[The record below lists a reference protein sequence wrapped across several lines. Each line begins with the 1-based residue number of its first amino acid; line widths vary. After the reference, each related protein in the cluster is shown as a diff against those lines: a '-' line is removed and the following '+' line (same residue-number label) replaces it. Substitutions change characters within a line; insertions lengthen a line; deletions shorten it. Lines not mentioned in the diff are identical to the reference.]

1 VDERGPVHLTEAEAA
16 ELVAQLEALTEAA
29 RVFGSGI
36 AGVDVR
42 LSWTLR
48 GRTVPPLWAEGLDG
62 SPVVSLRLGLDP
74 LIEALGDEMQTR
86 AHTMAFKS
94 AFLHELGHIIHTPH
108 RRRGQAREEALA
120 PTHPR
125 RRELDGLLAALVERP
140 DTADLLD
147 GMIDYLEDARVE
159 RLLLKE
165 FRGAPQFLGEK
176 ARWAVQ
182 RLASPAA
189 DEVEQTLAY
198 LFLGIRGGPVDVPP
212 VVSPSVAF
220 DGADL
225 LARLPDPPE
234 AADVAESVVYD
245 LFPRIADRTPLGWAG
260 REHPSAGQRARVGR
274 PSPGATNPSEEGE
287 TPLREP
293 ILPDGPG
300 DLPDD
305 LVSPAGLGLDKDA
318 RDQSAGGDE
327 GATSHPSGDFE
338 LIFYPHVDGSLVV
351 DEIEVA
357 HAHRLVPT
365 PEAAAVLRQ
374 VHERY
379 GPLALEAFAAETAAL
394 RRAFQ
399 VNADRRSA
407 GRYRSGRRVGT
418 NNLRR
423 YLASQDLRLFQRIEV
438 PARLSYYFHLLV
450 DVSPSMLHFNNA
462 AKALAVAYA
471 MADSLQHLRVPVDV
485 TLYSSAITVLH
496 DWRTDVLERFFGEDF
511 GYLSAGTYEIEALA
525 YAKLQAE
532 RVPEERRLIIVI
544 TDGRPNGGGFYA
556 TGAPD
561 LKTYYQQTFIPWIRR
576 AGIDVMAIGIE
587 VYPDYHED
595 AVCITSS
602 WEAIGVLMRLLD
614 QMIAEGE
621 RRHAAL
627 WR

>member
-1 VDERGPVHLTEAEAA
+1 MASDSVRLAEEQAA

-36 AGVDVR
+36 AGVDVH

-48 GRTVPPLWAEGLDG
+48 GRTVPPRWTQGPDG
-62 SPVVSLRLGLDP
+62 SPVVSLRLGVNP
-74 LIEALGDEMQTR
+74 LIEALGDEARTR

-94 AFLHELGHIIHTPH
+94 AFLHELGHIIHTPYRH
-108 RRRGQAREEALA
+108 RGQAREEALSPA
-120 PTHPR
+120 HPR
-125 RRELDGLLAALVERP
+125 RRELDVQPAASAERP
-140 DTADLLD
+140 DIADLLD

-159 RLLLKE
+159 RLLLEE
-165 FRGAPQFLGEK
+165 FRGAPQFLGER
-176 ARWAVQ
+176 ARRARD
-182 RLASPAA
+182 RLASPGA

-198 LFLGIRGGPVDVPP
+198 LFLGIRGGPADLPP
-212 VVSPSVAF
+212 AASPWVTSTAN
-220 DGADL
+220 DL

-245 LFPRIADRTPLGWAG
+245 LFPRIADRVPAGWAG
-260 REHPSAGQRARVGR
+260 YEQPSGGQRARVGW
-274 PSPGATNPSEEGE
+274 PSPGPTNPSEDGD

-293 ILPDGPG
+293 VPPDHPSGIL
-300 DLPDD
+300 DD
-305 LVSPAGLGLDKDA
+305 LVSPTGFGVGADA

-327 GATSHPSGDFE
+327 GSTRHASGDFE

-357 HAHRLVPT
+357 HAHRLIPT
-365 PEAAAVLRQ
+365 PEVTAVLHQ
-374 VHERY
+374 VRERY
-379 GPLALEAFAAETAAL
+379 GPLAVEAFAAETAAL

-399 VNADRRSA
+399 VNADRRAA

-418 NNLRR
+418 TNLRR

-471 MADSLQHLRVPVDV
+471 MADSLQGLRVPVDV

-496 DWRTDVLERFFGEDF
+496 DWRADVLEPFFGEDF

-525 YAKLQAE
+525 YAKLQAA
-532 RVPEERRLIIVI
+532 RVPEERRLIVVI

-556 TGAPD
+556 IGAPD

-576 AGIDVMAIGIE
+576 AGIDVLAVGIE
-587 VYPDYHED
+587 VYPDYHDD

>member
-1 VDERGPVHLTEAEAA
+1 MHLTEDEAA

-48 GRTVPPLWAEGLDG
+48 GRTVPPRWAEGPDG
-62 SPVVSLRLGLDP
+62 SLVVSLRLGLNP
-74 LIEALGDEMQTR
+74 LIESLGDETRTR
-86 AHTMAFKS
+86 AHTTAFKS
-94 AFLHELGHIIHTPH
+94 AFLHELGHIMHTPY

-125 RRELDGLLAALVERP
+125 RRELDASLVARAEGP
-140 DTADLLD
+140 GASDLLD
-147 GMIDYLEDARVE
+147 RIIDYLEDARVE

-165 FRGAPQFLGEK
+165 FRGAQRFLGDH
-176 ARWAVQ
+176 ARRA
-182 RLASPAA
+182 RDCLASPGA
-189 DEVEQTLAY
+189 DEVEHMLAY
-198 LFLGIRGGPVDVPP
+198 LFLGIQGGPADLPAA
-212 VVSPSVAF
+212 VSPWVVRTGS
-220 DGADL
+220 DL

-245 LFPRIADRTPLGWAG
+245 LFPRIAVRLPRAG
-260 REHPSAGQRARVGR
+260 AVLEYPSAGQRARVGR
-274 PSPGATNPSEEGE
+274 PSPGTTLPSEEGE
-287 TPLREP
+287 RPLREP
-293 ILPDGPG
+293 ILSDRSG
-300 DLPDD
+300 DLLDD
-305 LVSPAGLGLDKDA
+305 LVVPTGLSLAGDA
-318 RDQSAGGDE
+318 HDQCAGGGE
-327 GATSHPSGDFE
+327 EIAPTSSGDFE

-357 HAHRLVPT
+357 RAHRLVPT
-365 PEAAAVLRQ
+365 PEVKTVLRQ
-374 VHERY
+374 VRERY
-379 GPLALEAFAAETAAL
+379 GPLALEAFAAEAAAL

-399 VNADRRSA
+399 VNADRRAA

-418 NNLRR
+418 TNLRR
-423 YLASQDLRLFQRIEV
+423 YLASQDLRLFQRVEV

-471 MADSLQHLRVPVDV
+471 MADSLQGLRVPFDV

-496 DWRTDVLERFFGEDF
+496 DWRKDVLERFFGEDF

-532 RVPEERRLIIVI
+532 RVSEERRLIIVI
-544 TDGRPNGGGFYA
+544 TDGRPNGAGFYA
-556 TGAPD
+556 TGASD
-561 LKTYYQQTFIPWIRR
+561 LKTYYQQTLIPWIRR
-576 AGIDVMAIGIE
+576 AGVDVMAIGIE

-602 WEAIGVLMRLLD
+602 WDAIGVLMRLLD

>member
-1 VDERGPVHLTEAEAA
+1 VDERGPLRLTEDEAA

-29 RVFGSGI
+29 RVFGSSI

-48 GRTVPPLWAEGLDG
+48 GRTVAPWWAEGPDG
-62 SPVVSLRLGLDP
+62 SPVVSLRLGLNP
-74 LIEALGDEMQTR
+74 LIEALGDETRTR
-86 AHTMAFKS
+86 AHTTAFKS
-94 AFLHELGHIIHTPH
+94 AFLHELGHIMHTPY

-120 PTHPR
+120 PAHPR
-125 RRELDGLLAALVERP
+125 RRELCGSLVALAERP
-140 DTADLLD
+140 AAADLLD
-147 GMIDYLEDARVE
+147 RMIDYLEDARVE
-159 RLLLKE
+159 RLLLEE
-165 FRGAPQFLGEK
+165 FRGAPQFLGENAHL
-176 ARWAVQ
+176 ARK
-182 RLASPAA
+182 RLASVGA

-198 LFLGIRGGPVDVPP
+198 LFLGIRGGPADLPALVT
-212 VVSPSVAF
+212 PSVARN
-220 DGADL
+220 GADL
-225 LARLPDPPE
+225 LARLPNPPE

-245 LFPRIADRTPLGWAG
+245 LFPRIADRMAAGWAAY
-260 REHPSAGQRARVGR
+260 EHPSAGQRARVGR
-274 PSPGATNPSEEGE
+274 PSAGTTLPSEEGE
-287 TPLREP
+287 MPLREP
-293 ILPDGPG
+293 ILPDRPG
-300 DLPDD
+300 DLLDD
-305 LVSPAGLGLDKDA
+305 LVSPTGLGLGEDA
-318 RDQSAGGDE
+318 REQSAGGE
-327 GATSHPSGDFE
+327 GAAPRITGDFE

-357 HAHRLVPT
+357 RAHRLVPT
-365 PEAAAVLRQ
+365 AEVRTVLRQ
-374 VHERY
+374 VRERY

-399 VNADRRSA
+399 VNADRRAA
-407 GRYRSGRRVGT
+407 GSYRSGRRVGT
-418 NNLRR
+418 TNLRR

-471 MADSLQHLRVPVDV
+471 MADSLQGLRVPFDV

-496 DWRTDVLERFFGEDF
+496 DWRKDVLELFFGEDF

-532 RVPEERRLIIVI
+532 RVSEERRLIIVI

-556 TGAPD
+556 SGASD
-561 LKTYYQQTFIPWIRR
+561 LKTYYQQTLIPWIRR
-576 AGIDVMAIGIE
+576 AGIDVMAIGID

-602 WEAIGVLMRLLD
+602 WDAIGVLMRLLD

>member
-1 VDERGPVHLTEAEAA
+1 
-16 ELVAQLEALTEAA
+16 
-29 RVFGSGI
+29 
-36 AGVDVR
+36 
-42 LSWTLR
+42 
-48 GRTVPPLWAEGLDG
+48 
-62 SPVVSLRLGLDP
+62 
-74 LIEALGDEMQTR
+74 M
-86 AHTMAFKS
+86 
-94 AFLHELGHIIHTPH
+94 
-108 RRRGQAREEALA
+108 
-120 PTHPR
+120 
-125 RRELDGLLAALVERP
+125 
-140 DTADLLD
+140 
-147 GMIDYLEDARVE
+147 
-159 RLLLKE
+159 
-165 FRGAPQFLGEK
+165 
-176 ARWAVQ
+176 
-182 RLASPAA
+182 
-189 DEVEQTLAY
+189 
-198 LFLGIRGGPVDVPP
+198 
-212 VVSPSVAF
+212 
-220 DGADL
+220 
-225 LARLPDPPE
+225 
-234 AADVAESVVYD
+234 
-245 LFPRIADRTPLGWAG
+245 
-260 REHPSAGQRARVGR
+260 
-274 PSPGATNPSEEGE
+274 
-287 TPLREP
+287 PLREP
-293 ILPDGPG
+293 VLPDRPG
-300 DLPDD
+300 DLLDD
-305 LVSPAGLGLDKDA
+305 LVGPTGLGLGEDA
-318 RDQSAGGDE
+318 RDQSAGGE
-327 GATSHPSGDFE
+327 GATPHPSGDFE

-365 PEAAAVLRQ
+365 PEVRAVLRQ
-374 VHERY
+374 VQEQY

-418 NNLRR
+418 TNLRR

-471 MADSLQHLRVPVDV
+471 MADSLQRLRVPVDV

-556 TGAPD
+556 TGASD

>member
-1 VDERGPVHLTEAEAA
+1 MRLSEDEAA
-16 ELVAQLEALTEAA
+16 ELVAQLGALTEAA

-36 AGVDVR
+36 AGIDVR

-48 GRTVPPLWAEGLDG
+48 GRTVAPCWAEGPDG
-62 SPVVSLRLGLDP
+62 SPAVSLRLGLNP
-74 LIEALGDEMQTR
+74 LIESLGDETRTR
-86 AHTMAFKS
+86 AHATAFKS
-94 AFLHELGHIIHTPH
+94 AFLHELGHIMHTPY

-120 PTHPR
+120 PAHPR
-125 RRELDGLLAALVERP
+125 RRELDASLVVMAESRG
-140 DTADLLD
+140 TSDLLD
-147 GMIDYLEDARVE
+147 RMIDYLEDARVE

-165 FRGAPQFLGEK
+165 FRGGPQFLRESAGRAK
-176 ARWAVQ
+176 D
-182 RLASPAA
+182 RLASPGA
-189 DEVEQTLAY
+189 DEVEQTLAF
-198 LFLGIRGGPVDVPP
+198 LFLGIRGGPADLP
-212 VVSPSVAF
+212 VTVSPWVACN
-220 DGADL
+220 GSDL
-225 LARLPDPPE
+225 LARLPDCPE
-234 AADVAESVVYD
+234 AVDVAESVVYD
-245 LFPRIADRTPLGWAG
+245 LFPRIAARLPAGWAG
-260 REHPSAGQRARVGR
+260 HEHPSGGQRARVGR
-274 PSPGATNPSEEGE
+274 PSAGTTIPSEEGE
-287 TPLREP
+287 MPLREP
-293 ILPDGPG
+293 ILHDGPG
-300 DLPDD
+300 DPLDG
-305 LVSPAGLGLDKDA
+305 LLSPAGLGLAEDA
-318 RDQSAGGDE
+318 RGQSAGGAD
-327 GATSHPSGDFE
+327 GAAPRITGDFE

-357 HAHRLVPT
+357 HSHSLVPT
-365 PEAAAVLRQ
+365 PEVTAVLRQ
-374 VHERY
+374 LHERY
-379 GPLALEAFAAETAAL
+379 GPLAVEAFATEAAAL

-399 VNADRRSA
+399 VNADRRST

-418 NNLRR
+418 TNLRR

-471 MADSLQHLRVPVDV
+471 MADSLQGLRVPFDV

-496 DWRTDVLERFFGEDF
+496 DCRKDVLERFFGEGF

-532 RVPEERRLIIVI
+532 RVSEERRLIIVI

-602 WEAIGVLMRLLD
+602 WDAIGVLMRLLD

>member
-1 VDERGPVHLTEAEAA
+1 
-16 ELVAQLEALTEAA
+16 
-29 RVFGSGI
+29 
-36 AGVDVR
+36 
-42 LSWTLR
+42 LR
-48 GRTVPPLWAEGLDG
+48 GRTVPPCWAEGPDG
-62 SPVVSLRLGLDP
+62 SPVVSLRLGLNP
-74 LIEALGDEMQTR
+74 LIEALGDERRTR

-94 AFLHELGHIIHTPH
+94 AFLHELGHIMHTPY

-125 RRELDGLLAALVERP
+125 RRELDGSLVALAERP

-147 GMIDYLEDARVE
+147 RMIDYLEDARVE
-159 RLLLKE
+159 RLLLEE
-165 FRGAPQFLGEK
+165 FRGAPQFLGEHVRR
-176 ARWAVQ
+176 ARD
-182 RLASPAA
+182 RLASPGA
-189 DEVEQTLAY
+189 DEVERTLAY
-198 LFLGIRGGPVDVPP
+198 LFLGIRGGPADFPAA
-212 VVSPSVAF
+212 VSPWVVRTGS
-220 DGADL
+220 DL

-245 LFPRIADRTPLGWAG
+245 LFPRIAVRLPRAG
-260 REHPSAGQRARVGR
+260 AAREYPSAGQRARVGR
-274 PSPGATNPSEEGE
+274 PSPGTTLPSEEGE
-287 TPLREP
+287 RPLREP
-293 ILPDGPG
+293 ILPDRPS
-300 DLPDD
+300 DLLDD
-305 LVSPAGLGLDKDA
+305 LVVPTGLGLGEDD
-318 RDQSAGGDE
+318 RDQSARGG
-327 GATSHPSGDFE
+327 GGVAPTLSGDFE

-357 HAHRLVPT
+357 NAHRLMPT
-365 PEAAAVLRQ
+365 PEVTAVLRQ
-374 VHERY
+374 VQEQY

-399 VNADRRSA
+399 VNADRRAA
-407 GRYRSGRRVGT
+407 GHYRSGRRVGT
-418 NNLRR
+418 TNLRR
-423 YLASQDLRLFQRIEV
+423 YLASQDLRLFQRIEM

-450 DVSPSMLHFNNA
+450 DVSPSMLHFNNV

-471 MADSLQHLRVPVDV
+471 MADALQRLRVPVDV

-496 DWRTDVLERFFGEDF
+496 DFRQDLLERFFGESF

-532 RVPEERRLIIVI
+532 RVSEERRLIIVI
-544 TDGRPNGGGFYA
+544 TDGRPNGAGFYA
-556 TGAPD
+556 TGASD
-561 LKTYYQQTFIPWIRR
+561 LKTYYQQTLIPWIRR